1 MLFVQEPL
9 SVRMR
14 PRTIDELIGQQH
26 IIGPHTALYK
36 MIHNGYVPSMLLY
49 GEPGVGKTS
58 LAYAIAGTV
67 EREFFA
73 MNATTSGKKEME
85 EVVAKAR
92 MTGNVILFIDEIHRF
107 NKAQQDYLLPNIEN
121 GLITL
126 IGATTEN
133 PFHEVN
139 PAIRSRCGQIKQ
151 LKRLTKEDILQ
162 LLQRALSDRE
172 RGLGML
178 SVRIAEP
185 LLALIAEATNGDA
198 RSALNVL
205 ESVVYASEERNG
217 EVIVDEQTVLDC
229 VENKGF
235 THDKEGDI
243 YYSLLSAFQKSI
255 RGSDV
260 DAALYYLARL
270 LEGGDLAAICRR
282 LLVIAYEDIGLANP
296 LMGVKVTAAIQ
307 AVERLGLPEA
317 RIPLSVVTIELCLS
331 AKSNSAY
338 KALDEAISDVR
349 SGKIGDIPDHLKDA
363 HYKGASVLGHGKGYQ
378 YPHDYPN
385 SWVAQQYLPNELVGT
400 HYYVP
405 KENGEEKYYAKVYAR
420 LNELKRQHESKRK

>member
-1 MLFVQEPL
+1 MLFSQEPL

-14 PRTIDELIGQQH
+14 PRTIDEIVGQTH

-36 MIHNGYVPSMLLY
+36 MIQNGYVPSMLLY

-67 EREFFA
+67 KREFFA
-73 MNATTSGKKEME
+73 LNATTSGKKEME
-85 EVVAKAR
+85 EVVATAQ
-92 MTGNVILFIDEIHRF
+92 MVGNVILFIDEIHRF

-151 LKRLTKEDILQ
+151 LKRLTTEEVVVLLERALHDKTRGFGEMSIDIDDRLLQ
-162 LLQRALSDRE
+162 L
-172 RGLGML
+172 
-178 SVRIAEP
+178 IA
-185 LLALIAEATNGDA
+185 AATNGDA
-198 RSALNVL
+198 RSALNAL
-205 ESVVYASEERNG
+205 ESVVYASKEKDGRI
-217 EVIVDEQTVLDC
+217 VIDEQTVLDC
-229 VENKGF
+229 VEKKGF
-235 THDKEGDI
+235 IHDKKGDT

-260 DAALYYLARL
+260 DAALHYLARL

-296 LMGVKVTAAIQ
+296 LMGVKVNAAIQ

-338 KALDEAISDVR
+338 KALDQAIDDVR
-349 SGKIGDIPDHLKDA
+349 RGKLGEIPNHLKDA
-363 HYKGASVLGHGKGYQ
+363 HYKGASALGHGKGYQ

-385 SWVAQQYLPNELVGT
+385 SWVAQQYLPIELIGT
-400 HYYVP
+400 QYYVP

-420 LNELKRQHESKRK
+420 LCDLKRQEMK

>member
-1 MLFVQEPL
+1 MLFSQEPL
-9 SVRMR
+9 SIRMR
-14 PRTIDELIGQQH
+14 PRTIDEVVGQQH

-36 MIHNGYVPSMLLY
+36 MIQNGYVPSMLLY

-73 MNATTSGKKEME
+73 LNATTSGKKEME
-85 EVVAKAR
+85 EVVAVAK
-92 MTGNVILFIDEIHRF
+92 MSGNVILFIDEIHRF

-151 LKRLTKEDILQ
+151 LKRLTVEEVTV
-162 LLQRALSDRE
+162 LLQRALHDDKRGFGTLPIEMDDR
-172 RGLGML
+172 LL
-178 SVRIAEP
+178 QRIAVG
-185 LLALIAEATNGDA
+185 TNGDA
-198 RSALNVL
+198 RSALNAL
-205 ESVVYASEERNG
+205 EAVVYASPKSGDRI
-217 EVIVDEQTVLDC
+217 VVDEQTVSQC
-229 VENKGF
+229 IENKGF
-235 THDKEGDI
+235 FHDKKGDV

-270 LEGGDLAAICRR
+270 LEGGDLSAICRR
-282 LLVIAYEDIGLANP
+282 LLVIAYEDVGLANP
-296 LMGVKVTAAIQ
+296 LMGIKVNAAIQ

-338 KALDEAISDVR
+338 KAIDQAIRDIEQ
-349 SGKIGDIPDHLKDA
+349 GKLGEIPAHLKDA
-363 HYKGASVLGHGKGYQ
+363 HYKGASVLGHGIGYQ
-378 YPHDYPN
+378 YPHDHPN
-385 SWVAQQYLPNELVGT
+385 GWVAQQYLPSELEGT
-400 HYYVP
+400 QYYVP
-405 KENGEEKYYAKVYAR
+405 KENGDEKHYAKVYER
-420 LNELKRQHESKRK
+420 LCSLKSKHNEVR

>member
-1 MLFVQEPL
+1 MALFLQEPL
-9 SVRMR
+9 AVRMR
-14 PRTIDELIGQQH
+14 PRTIDEIVGQTH

-67 EREFFA
+67 NREFFA
-73 MNATTSGKKEME
+73 LNATTSGKKEME
-85 EVVAKAR
+85 EIVATAK
-92 MTGNVILFIDEIHRF
+92 MVGNVILFIDEIHRF
-107 NKAQQDYLLPNIEN
+107 NKAQQDYLLPNVES

-151 LKRLTKEDILQ
+151 LKRLTSEEIVV
-162 LLQRALSDRE
+162 LLKRALQDKTRGFGALSLDMDE
-172 RGLGML
+172 RFLQM
-178 SVRIAEP
+178 IADG
-185 LLALIAEATNGDA
+185 TNGDA
-198 RSALNVL
+198 RSALQAL
-205 ESVVYASEERNG
+205 EAVVYAARQNDERI
-217 EVIVDEQTVLDC
+217 VVDEQLVLDC
-229 VENKGF
+229 IEKKGF
-235 THDKEGDI
+235 SHDKKGDT

-260 DAALYYLARL
+260 DAALHYLARL
-270 LEGGDLAAICRR
+270 LEGGDVAAICRR

-296 LMGVKVTAAIQ
+296 LIGVKVNAAIQ
-307 AVERLGLPEA
+307 AVERLGLPEG
-317 RIPLSVVTIELCLS
+317 RIPLSVVTVELCLS

-338 KALDEAISDVR
+338 KALDKAIADVQA
-349 SGKIGDIPDHLKDA
+349 GKIGDIPIHLKDA
-363 HYKGASVLGHGKGYQ
+363 HYDGAKVLGYGKGYV

-385 SWVAQQYLPNELVGT
+385 SWVSQQYLPNELEGVQ
-400 HYYVP
+400 YYSP
-405 KENGEEKYYAKVYAR
+405 KENGEERHYAKVYSR
-420 LNELKRQHESKRK
+420 LRELRHKQ

>member
-1 MLFVQEPL
+1 MLFAQEPL
-9 SVRMR
+9 AVRMR
-14 PRTIDELIGQQH
+14 PRTIDEIVGQTH

-67 EREFFA
+67 NREFFA
-73 MNATTSGKKEME
+73 LNATTSGKKEME
-85 EVVAKAR
+85 EVVATAK
-92 MTGNVILFIDEIHRF
+92 MVGNVILFIDEIHRF

-151 LKRLTKEDILQ
+151 LKRLTPEEVVIL
-162 LLQRALSDRE
+162 LRRALQDKT
-172 RGLGML
+172 RGLGAF
-178 SVRIAEP
+178 SVDINDRLLQIIADG
-185 LLALIAEATNGDA
+185 TNGDA

-205 ESVVYASEERNG
+205 EAVVYAGKEKDGRI
-217 EVIVDEQTVLDC
+217 VVDEQTVLDC
-229 VENKGF
+229 VEKKGF
-235 THDKEGDI
+235 THDKKGDT

-260 DAALYYLARL
+260 DAALHYLARL
-270 LEGGDLAAICRR
+270 LEGGDLAAVCRR
-282 LLVIAYEDIGLANP
+282 LLVIAYEDIGLANS
-296 LMGVKVTAAIQ
+296 LMGVKVNAAIQ

-317 RIPLSVVTIELCLS
+317 RIPLAVVTVELCLS

-338 KALDEAISDVR
+338 KALDKAIADVQK
-349 SGKIGDIPDHLKDA
+349 GKIGDIPAHLKDA
-363 HYKGASVLGHGKGYQ
+363 HYEGASVLGHGKGYL

-385 SWVAQQYLPNELVGT
+385 SWVSQQYLPDGLEGVQ
-400 HYYVP
+400 YYHP
-405 KENGEEKYYAKVYAR
+405 KENGEEKHYAKVYNR
-420 LNELKRQHESKRK
+420 LCDLRRKQ

>member
-1 MLFVQEPL
+1 MLFAQEPL
-9 SVRMR
+9 AVRMR
-14 PRTIDELIGQQH
+14 PRTIDEIVGQTH

-67 EREFFA
+67 NREFFA
-73 MNATTSGKKEME
+73 LNATTSGKKEME
-85 EVVAKAR
+85 EVVATAK
-92 MTGNVILFIDEIHRF
+92 MVGNVILFIDEIHRF

-151 LKRLTKEDILQ
+151 LKRLTPEEVIIL
-162 LLQRALSDRE
+162 LRRALQDKT
-172 RGLGML
+172 RGLGAF
-178 SVRIAEP
+178 SVDINDRLLQIIADG
-185 LLALIAEATNGDA
+185 TNGDA

-205 ESVVYASEERNG
+205 EAVVYAGKEKDGRI
-217 EVIVDEQTVLDC
+217 VVDEQTVLDC
-229 VENKGF
+229 VEKKGF
-235 THDKEGDI
+235 THDKKGDT

-260 DAALYYLARL
+260 DAALHYLARL
-270 LEGGDLAAICRR
+270 LEGGDLAAVCRR
-282 LLVIAYEDIGLANP
+282 LLVIAYEDIGLANS
-296 LMGVKVTAAIQ
+296 LMGVKVNAAIQ

-317 RIPLSVVTIELCLS
+317 RIPLAVVTVELCLS

-338 KALDEAISDVR
+338 KALDKAIADVQK
-349 SGKIGDIPDHLKDA
+349 GKIGDIPAHLKDA
-363 HYKGASVLGHGKGYQ
+363 HYEGASVLGHGKGYL

-385 SWVAQQYLPNELVGT
+385 SWVSQQYLPNGLEGVQ
-400 HYYVP
+400 YYRP
-405 KENGEEKYYAKVYAR
+405 KENGEEKHYAKVYNR
-420 LNELKRQHESKRK
+420 LCDLRRKQ

>member
-1 MLFVQEPL
+1 MLFRKEPL

-14 PRTIDELIGQQH
+14 PRNIDEIVGQQH
-26 IIGPHTALYK
+26 IIGPNTPLYR
-36 MIHNGYVPSMLLY
+36 MIKNGHVPSMLLY
-49 GEPGVGKTS
+49 GEPGIGKTS

-67 EREFFA
+67 EREFYA
-73 MNATTSGKKEME
+73 INATISGKKEME
-85 EVVAKAR
+85 EIVAQAE
-92 MTGNVILFIDEIHRF
+92 MFGNVILFIDEIHRF
-107 NKAQQDYLLPNIEN
+107 NKAQQDYLLPNVEK

-151 LKRLTKEDILQ
+151 LKRLTKEDIVI
-162 LLQRALSDRE
+162 LLKRALNDKE
-172 RGLGML
+172 RGLGEKAICIDDKL
-178 SVRIAEP
+178 LEIIA
-185 LLALIAEATNGDA
+185 AAVNGDA

-205 ESVVYASEERNG
+205 EDVVYASSETDG
-217 EVIVDEQTVLDC
+217 SVCVDEQTVLEC

-235 THDKEGDI
+235 SHDKGGDL

-260 DAALYYLARL
+260 DAALHYLARL

-282 LLVIAYEDIGLANP
+282 LAVIAYEDIGLANP
-296 LMGVKVTAAIQ
+296 IMGVKVMAAIE

-338 KALDEAISDVR
+338 KALDKAINDVKR
-349 SGKIGDIPDHLKDA
+349 GKIGEIPNHLKDA
-363 HYKGASVLGHGKGYQ
+363 HYEGAKVLGHGKGYK

-385 SWVAQQYLPNELVGT
+385 GWVYQQYLPDELVNVQ
-400 HYYVP
+400 YYVP
-405 KENGEEKYYAKVYAR
+405 KESGDEKYLAKVYAR
-420 LNELKRQHESKRK
+420 LEELKHQKAKQ

>member
-1 MLFVQEPL
+1 MLFASEPL

-14 PRTIDELIGQQH
+14 PRNIDEIVGQQH

-36 MIHNGYVPSMLLY
+36 MIKNGHVPSLLLY

-58 LAYAIAGTV
+58 LAHAIAGTV
-67 EREFFA
+67 QRDFFA
-73 MNATTSGKKEME
+73 INATSSGKKEME
-85 EVVAKAR
+85 EVVETAKL
-92 MTGNVILFIDEIHRF
+92 TGNVILFIDEIHRF
-107 NKAQQDYLLPNIEN
+107 NKAQQDYLLPHIEQ

-151 LKRLTKEDILQ
+151 LKRLEPVDILV
-162 LLQRALSDRE
+162 LLRRALHDRD
-172 RGLGML
+172 RGLGAL
-178 SVRIAEP
+178 SIDMEER
-185 LLALIAEATNGDA
+185 LLSMIAEASGGDA
-198 RSALNVL
+198 RLALNLL
-205 ESVVYASEERNG
+205 ETIIYASRKG
-217 EVIVDEQTVLDC
+217 DGSIHVDEQTVREC
-229 VENKGF
+229 VENRGF
-235 THDKEGDI
+235 THDKKGDT
-243 YYSLLSAFQKSI
+243 YYSLLSAFQKSV

-260 DAALYYLARL
+260 DAALHYLARL
-270 LEGGDLAAICRR
+270 LEGGDLAAVCRR

-296 LMGVKVTAAIQ
+296 MMGVKVQAAIA

-317 RIPLSVVTIELCLS
+317 RIPLAVVTIELCLS

-338 KALDEAISDVR
+338 KALDAAIHDVR
-349 SGKIGDIPDHLKDA
+349 NGKIGDIPDHLKDA

-385 SWVAQQYLPNELVGT
+385 GWVFQQYLPNELLGVK
-400 HYYVP
+400 YYSP
-405 KENGEEKYYAKVYAR
+405 KENGDERYYAKVYER
-420 LNELKRQHESKRK
+420 LEQLKQQSHFRK